1 MTDRARKLRETLAD
15 ALELPRDVALD
26 LPRLTFIGNLQVSI
40 ENHRGLIEYTS
51 ERVRVGM
58 NVGQV
63 IITGADLI
71 ISFVRDEDLLVTGK
85 LRAIEFADGE

>member
-1 MTDRARKLRETLAD
+1 MTDRTRKLKEALAD

-40 ENHRGLIEYTS
+40 ENHRGLIEYTG

-63 IITGADLI
+63 IITGTDLV

-85 LRAIEFADGE
+85 LRAIQFADGE